1 MTASVFPFAGLVLAH
16 DALPVDAPRLAV
28 VARTLADAGASPV
41 VIALA
46 PDVEAPSGARVVRTR
61 AHSSAIAAIR
71 LGMAQL
77 TNTVARAVLLVPLG
91 AEMPSL
97 VSLLALVDAAKGD
110 AQALV
115 AFANASLD
123 GSTLLLPRDAWLE
136 LVTVGE
142 SGMETVAAR
151 RRTIR
156 VAAEPGCSPFGMLVA
171 PLLGVQDRPD
181 PGDDA

>member
-1 MTASVFPFAGLVLAH
+1 MTASVFPFAGLVLAQ
-16 DALPVDAPRLAV
+16 DASPIDGPRLAA

-41 VIALA
+41 VVALA
-46 PDVEAPSGARVVRTR
+46 PDVEAPPGARIVRTR
-61 AHSSAIAAIR
+61 ANGSAIAAIR

-77 TNTVARAVLLVPLG
+77 TNTIARAVLLVPLG
-91 AEMPSL
+91 SEVPSL

-115 AFANASLD
+115 AFANAGLD
-123 GSTLLLPRDAWLE
+123 ASTVLLPRDAWLE

-142 SGMETVAAR
+142 SGMNSVAAR

-156 VAAEPGCSPFGMLVA
+156 VEAEPG
-171 PLLGVQDRPD
+171 
-181 PGDDA
+181 